1 MTAAA
6 ANADTAADNTPAG
19 RRRGEAFPDP
29 DRDRGGRATLE
40 AVHQRLTAAVA
51 DLSNGHA
58 WQQML
63 TTAARFHHYSPH
75 NVLLIAV
82 QCPQAS
88 TVAGFHTW
96 RQLGRQVRKGER
108 GIAILAPLLRRG
120 TQASARDGHSIGPAD
135 AVNADTVKADSAQP
149 ASPSA
154 ESATAARRLAGFRVV
169 HVFDIAQTDGPDL
182 PTGPRPVLLDGQ
194 APPGLYDG
202 LAQQV
207 RDHGYGLIRHE
218 LAIPHMGG
226 GDGRPNGVTDFFAK
240 TVIVDSRLAEAQAA
254 KTLAHELGHVLLHD
268 PTSRPATL
276 TRPWAEVEAESVA
289 YVVTAAHG
297 LDAADYTVP
306 YVTGWAGGDLAVV
319 KQTAERVLSTA
330 QQILSAT
337 PPAPLLALPDGV
349 AHERE
354 RTRDRDRPAGTR
366 DVPSRPAAQRQRP
379 VDRGQRLIS
388 PDLSGLRAGRDG
400 RENRSLH
407 ARPSGPSERDSR

>member
-1 MTAAA
+1 MTAEAV
-6 ANADTAADNTPAG
+6 NADGAADNTPAG
-19 RRRGEAFPDP
+19 RRGRDAFPDP

-40 AVHQRLTAAVA
+40 AVHQRLTTAVA
-51 DLSNGHA
+51 DLSHGHA

-63 TTAARFHHYSPH
+63 ATAARFHHYSPH

-120 TQASARDGHSIGPAD
+120 TQASTRDRHGTGPAE
-135 AVNADTVKADSAQP
+135 AVNADSVHAQSAQP
-149 ASPSA
+149 ASPAA
-154 ESATAARRLAGFRVV
+154 EPATAARRLAGFRVV

-207 RDHGYGLIRHE
+207 RDLGYGLIRHE

-240 TVIVDSRLAEAQAA
+240 TVVVDNRLADAQAA
-254 KTLAHELGHVLLHD
+254 KTLAHELGHVLLHN

-319 KQTAERVLSTA
+319 KHTAERVLSTA

-337 PPAPLLALPDGV
+337 PPAPELALPDDAGP
-349 AHERE
+349 ERD
-354 RTRDRDRPAGTR
+354 RARDRDRQAPTR
-366 DVPSRPAAQRQRP
+366 DIHGRASAQRQVP
-379 VDRGQRLIS
+379 VERGKRLIS
-388 PDLSGLRAGRDG
+388 PDLPGPRAGRDS
-400 RENRSLH
+400 REHRSPH
-407 ARPSGPSERDSR
+407 GPSGPSRRDSR

>member
-1 MTAAA
+1 MTAEAV
-6 ANADTAADNTPAG
+6 NADGAADSTPDG
-19 RRRGEAFPDP
+19 RRGRDAFPDP

-40 AVHQRLTAAVA
+40 AVHQRLTTAVA
-51 DLSNGHA
+51 DLSQGHA

-63 TTAARFHHYSPH
+63 ATAARFHHYSPH

-88 TVAGFHTW
+88 AVAGFHTW

-120 TQASARDGHSIGPAD
+120 TQASARDGDSNGPAD
-135 AVNADTVKADSAQP
+135 GVNA
-149 ASPSA
+149 
-154 ESATAARRLAGFRVV
+154 ESVSSEPATAARRLTGFRVV
-169 HVFDIAQTDGPDL
+169 HVFDIAQTDGEDL
-182 PTGPRPVLLDGQ
+182 PTGPRPALLDGQ

-207 RDHGYGLIRHE
+207 RHLGYALIRHE

-240 TVIVDSRLAEAQAA
+240 TVIVDNRLPDAQAA

-268 PTSRPATL
+268 PTSRPASL

-337 PPAPLLALPDGV
+337 PPPPLLALPDGV
-349 AHERE
+349 ARE
-354 RTRDRDRPAGTR
+354 RDRGRDRDRSAATR
-366 DVPSRPAAQRQRP
+366 DVPGRCAAQRQP
-379 VDRGQRLIS
+379 SVDRGQGLIS
-388 PDLSGLRAGRDG
+388 PDLPGPGAGRGG
-400 RENRSLH
+400 RESRSSH
-407 ARPSGPSERDSR
+407 RPSGPSERGSR